1 MPHASIRSSASSAPI
16 AGRGNSRASSV
27 LGFVRTTARTVSL
40 RAIGVDL
47 HQRAEA
53 AVKRRRAA
61 GHETRL
67 EHLEDLLARGA
78 EPDRALH
85 VGDEAVA
92 VGAAK
97 GEERD
102 GDELAD
108 LGRDVPA
115 LAQPQLVD
123 PVVGLDELRVLPG
136 GELPLRVDVAAR
148 RLHLRDQRLRAL
160 RRALLDHRHLR
171 SSLGSS
177 RLAASSTCAS
187 WSPPA
192 KRSAMWRAPA
202 SIQRWIHSTQPS
214 IGPAQPALRAVMTLA
229 GAA

>member
-40 RAIGVDL
+40 RATGVDL

-53 AVKRRRAA
+53 AVKRRPAA

-78 EPDRALH
+78 EADRALH

-97 GEERD
+97 GEQRDRRSEER
-102 GDELAD
+102 
-108 LGRDVPA
+108 R
-115 LAQPQLVD
+115 
-123 PVVGLDELRVLPG
+123 VGKEC
-136 GELPLRVDVAAR
+136 
-148 RLHLRDQRLRAL
+148 
-160 RRALLDHRHLR
+160 R
-171 SSLGSS
+171 S
-177 RLAASSTCAS
+177 R
-187 WSPPA
+187 WSPY
-192 KRSAMWRAPA
+192 
-202 SIQRWIHSTQPS
+202 
-214 IGPAQPALRAVMTLA
+214 
-229 GAA
+229 